1 MADRDGQKCT
11 AVAWSPRKRRSN
23 PTTNTCWLSLKLW
36 LERRLPKRVDQATLH
51 LRPLMLPGIKGG
63 RASGTKGGGKGGGNG
78 APCKYFLS
86 PKGCKFGSKC
96 KYPHSMNELSK
107 AERFKKCLN
116 CGSEE
121 HRAQDCK
128 AGKAEPKTQDQKPSV
143 QAVSSSG
150 QSVAQATPVLNM
162 ETFMQQAVQGLRQL
176 EANPPRNDATLQSQ
190 PPQPQPEGVST
201 ASQPSSTPNPGSP
214 FAQSCPRVVSRF
226 RVPLQSMSPRWS
238 HHPLHPNRIPL
249 DTPFSTPVPL
259 TPCGKHHP
267 RRSGLR
273 QMIEVQVSLAVQ
285 ASLVRR

>member
-1 MADRDGQKCT
+1 MVD
-11 AVAWSPRKRRSN
+11 PRKRRSN
-23 PTTNTCWLSLKLW
+23 PTTNTLLA
-36 LERRLPKRVDQATLH
+36 EFETLAGAQVAKKGGPSN
-51 LRPLMLPGIKGG
+51 LAFKAADASGDKGG

-162 ETFMQQAVQGLRQL
+162 ETFMQQAVQGLTQL

-249 DTPFSTPVPL
+249 DTRIHPSPL
-259 TPCGKHHP
+259 RCHSPH
-267 RRSGLR
+267 
-273 QMIEVQVSLAVQ
+273 A
-285 ASLVRR
+285 ASIIRGGVD